1 MTKFLNDRD
10 VRRWIAQIA
19 TLAALLAVVWFFVG
33 NARENM
39 TKAGIA
45 TGFGFLNIT
54 TGLDEPFKL
63 IDYGPQSTYARL
75 LLVGV
80 LNTLLI
86 SAVGIFFAT
95 LLGFGLGVAR
105 LSKNWLLSRV
115 AGAYVEFVRNIPLL
129 LFVFYWYFGVLASL
143 PNPRGSW
150 SLFDLFFLNNR
161 GLALPAPN
169 DAFPFLAA
177 GAALVIGLIGAFLA
191 VRFGRRR
198 QAETGQPFPYFTVW
212 LLGGIALPLLAG
224 IGGGTQIGWDVPR
237 LGGFNVAGGVKVT
250 PEFVALLGALVTYT
264 AGFIAEVVRGG
275 ILSVTKGQR
284 EAAAALGLRQSLA
297 LRLVVI
303 PQAMRVIVPPMTNQ
317 YLNLVKNST
326 FGQVI
331 AFPELFKVLAGTT
344 FNQVGQAIEIM
355 FLLLSIYL
363 AISLAVSALMNWYNK
378 KIALVT
384 R

>member
-1 MTKFLNDRD
+1 MMKILNNRD

-19 TLAALLAVVWFFVG
+19 TLAALIAIVWFFVG

-63 IDYGPQSTYARL
+63 IDYGPQSSYGRL

-86 SAVGIFFAT
+86 SAVGVVLAT
-95 LLGFGLGVAR
+95 LLGFLLGIAR
-105 LSKNWLLSRV
+105 LSNNWLLARV

-161 GLALPAPN
+161 GLALPSPTDPTPLIAM
-169 DAFPFLAA
+169 
-177 GAALVIGLIGAFLA
+177 GVALVVGLIGAWLA

-198 QAETGQPFPYFTVW
+198 QAETGQPFPYLTAW
-212 LLGGIALPLLAG
+212 LVGGLLLPLIAG
-224 IGGGTQIGWDVPR
+224 MIGGTQSGWDVPR
-237 LGGFNVAGGVKVT
+237 LGGFNVAGGIKVT

-284 EAAAALGLRQSLA
+284 EAAAALGLRPSLA

-303 PQAMRVIVPPMTNQ
+303 PQAMRVIIPPMTNQ

-355 FLLLSIYL
+355 FMLLSIYL
-363 AISLAVSALMNWYNK
+363 VISLSVSALMNWYNR